1 MHGLRDQSGLNFV
14 QEIFFTASPD
24 VTQSWDG
31 TSFTCGVLCPGSEQ
45 ASLVST
51 SIYSIMGCS
60 FSGFDYA
67 VRGTSGGYPGS
78 LQSSTFSDCE
88 HGLYIDCPSLK
99 AAGNSNVGG
108 NTFLNCGDA
117 ITIAKLPYTI
127 TSYRYRVQDNVFI
140 NSGRSDIKASQA
152 GTFFC
157 YGNFFGSSFDV
168 RKTAKLIEE
177 NGAHIIANPC
187 RESAE
192 KLYGSEYW
200 IDPALPTEIL
210 ITEAGELLIS
220 PVAFTGEKIRIDV
233 VKLAED
239 DLALQGTWTFGG

>member
-1 MHGLRDQSGLNFV
+1 MKKLL
-14 QEIFFTASPD
+14 FFD
-24 VTQSWDG
+24 IDG
-31 TSFTCGVLCPGSEQ
+31 TLWDNRSRIPE
-45 ASLVST
+45 ST
-51 SIYSIMGCS
+51 
-60 FSGFDYA
+60 
-67 VRGTSGGYPGS
+67 VR
-78 LQSSTFSDCE
+78 
-88 HGLYIDCPSLK
+88 
-99 AAGNSNVGG
+99 
-108 NTFLNCGDA
+108 A
-117 ITIAKLPYTI
+117 IRRARENGHLA
-127 TSYRYRVQDNVFI
+127 FI

-152 GTFFC
+152 GVFFC

-200 IDPALPTEIL
+200 IDPALSTEIL

-239 DLALQGTWTFGG
+239 DVALQGTWTFGG